1 MTEARPFSFTLRV
14 FIGIAA
20 FGLTLYF
27 MSQAANL
34 INQLMLSIIIMLSA
48 SPLLHWLQR
57 KKAPDWLAYVITLL
71 AIVIVFGVLVIMLVV
86 AVDRLADSIPVYQAQ
101 LDSAVESLERV
112 LGDIE
117 SFLADAG
124 ITGVDLSDEV
134 RLFNP
139 AATLD
144 WLLHFLGS
152 LANVFSNAIVVGLI
166 VIFLLIDVFSI
177 PQKVAAEIRAG
188 NSYVIR
194 IFNFGGEIRQY
205 VYITTIVGLVT
216 GVLDTILF
224 LAMGVDFAVL
234 WGILAFLLS
243 YVPTIGF
250 WLAAI
255 PPTLLA
261 LLESG
266 PGSALVVFLG
276 IVIINGFAEN
286 VIKPRSMRTGLNL
299 SPFVVV
305 FSVIFWSAVL
315 GPFGA
320 ILSIPMTLIIK
331 ELVLEAD
338 DQNRW
343 MARFLSGSE
352 GEEPSTTAN
361 EGTTAASSDQSN
373 V

>member
-1 MTEARPFSFTLRV
+1 MSQAKPFSFTLRV

-20 FGLTLYF
+20 FGLTLSF
-27 MSQAANL
+27 MNQAANI
-34 INQLMLSIIIMLSA
+34 INPLMLGVIIVLSA

-57 KKAPDWLAYVITLL
+57 KKVPDWLAYVITLL
-71 AIVIVFGVLVIMLVV
+71 IIVVVFGILVLMLVV
-86 AVDRLADSIPVYQAQ
+86 AVDRLAQSIPVYQAE
-101 LDSAVESLERV
+101 LDLAIDSLEKK
-112 LGDIE
+112 LGDVE
-117 SFLADAG
+117 LFLADVG
-124 ITGVDLSDEV
+124 ISGVELSDEAS
-134 RLFNP
+134 LIDP
-139 AATLD
+139 SAALD
-144 WLLHFLGS
+144 WLLRVFGS
-152 LANVFSNAIVVGLI
+152 LASVFSNVIVVSLV
-166 VIFLLIDVFSI
+166 VIFLLIDAFSI
-177 PQKVAAEIRAG
+177 PQKVAAEMRTG
-188 NSYVIR
+188 HDYVLR
-194 IFNFGGEIRQY
+194 IFNFGGEIREY

-216 GVLDTILF
+216 GIFDTILF

-266 PGSALVVFLG
+266 PGAALVVFLG

-286 VIKPRSMRTGLNL
+286 VIKPRSMGTGLNL

-338 DQNRW
+338 EQNTW
-343 MARFLSGSE
+343 MARFLSGSAGDE
-352 GEEPSTTAN
+352 TLSPPEEEATT
-361 EGTTAASSDQSN
+361 TSSD
-373 V
+373 